1 LHVVFLNVA
10 NMKNK
15 VIILNEDYEDLNQ
28 GTIGMYITDSSNK
41 DTFSVKFWDE
51 TRIFNKNIIDKWSVL
66 DG

>member
-1 LHVVFLNVA
+1 
-10 NMKNK
+10 MKNK

>member
-1 LHVVFLNVA
+1 MVFLNVA